1 MSLEAKRVQALED
14 YRILDTAPH
23 PSFDSVTRAAQI
35 AFDTPIA
42 LISLVDSY
50 RQWFKASIGLDIR
63 ESPRKH
69 SFCTHAIKQDE
80 VYVVESAEDHPLF
93 KTNPLVTGAP
103 HIRFYAGAPIIDPE
117 GFALGT
123 LCVIDREP
131 RAFGDRDRRLL
142 AALAECAMAAMTLH
156 SQSLLLQRADR
167 LIKRYM
173 GRQLVA

>member
-1 MSLEAKRVQALED
+1 MSLDSKRVEALED
-14 YRILDTAPH
+14 YRVLDTAPH

-50 RQWFKASIGLDIR
+50 RQWFKSCIGLDVS
-63 ESPRKH
+63 ETPRDI
-69 SFCTHAIKQDE
+69 SFCTHAIEHDE
-80 VYVVESAEDHPLF
+80 VFVVESAEDHTLF
-93 KTNPLVTGAP
+93 KDNPLVTGAP
-103 HIRFYAGAPIIDPE
+103 HIRFYAGAPIIDSE

-131 RAFGDRDRRLL
+131 RAFSERDRRLL
-142 AALAECAMAAMTLH
+142 AAMAECAMAAMTLH
-156 SQSLLLQRADR
+156 SQGLLLQRADR
-167 LIKRYM
+167 LIKRHM